1 MPDDQSHPPANEQ
14 TIIDSI
20 ARGDAG
26 AFESAYRAHKDPLL
40 TVLVMAF
47 GLDRSAAED
56 VLHDVFT
63 QLARQ
68 ATSIQLAGSLRG
80 YLAACCKNRA
90 RDIARRDQR
99 RRNSIETCQPATAD
113 SNDAESILEHSETI
127 DHACRLLNQLPDDQR
142 KVVALHLQGELTFR
156 EIADALGIPLNTA
169 KSRYRYAID
178 KLRELWESAST
189 RPGETHVR

>member
-1 MPDDQSHPPANEQ
+1 MPDDQPHPPAHDQ
-14 TIIDSI
+14 LVIDSI
-20 ARGDAG
+20 ARGDPR
-26 AFESAYRAHKDPLL
+26 AFEAAYRAHKDPLL
-40 TVLVMAF
+40 TLLVMAF

-63 QLARQ
+63 RLVRQ
-68 ATSIQLAGSLRG
+68 AASIQLTGSLRG

-99 RRNSIETCQPATAD
+99 QRNSIHAYRQAAD
-113 SNDAESILEHSETI
+113 NADPLLEPPEGI
-127 DHACRLLNQLPDDQR
+127 AHACRLLSQLPDDQR
-142 KVVALHLQGELTFR
+142 EVVGLHLQGELTFR
-156 EIADALGIPLNTA
+156 EIADALGIPVNTA